1 VLVTKPTPTEIGHG
15 YDAFADLLDQL
26 WGENLHHGYWD
37 DASDDASIEDAAN
50 RLTDKLAGLLTIEP
64 GDRLLDIGCGIG
76 EPAIRLARAH
86 DIEVVGI
93 SISQRQVERANDR
106 AAAAGLADRLSFQFA
121 DAMDLPFPDESF
133 DIVWALESLHHM
145 PDRSHVL
152 GQAARVLRSGG
163 RMAIGD
169 FVLLR
174 SADGNEAGAAR
185 AHQASDG
192 MLSALELDEYLA
204 VIRAAGLVPE
214 ATEDVSDHTRP
225 SWGKAAEKFEAARE
239 PAEQHIGAQQFDLT
253 ISRLRRLSEVPT
265 VGYALLT
272 ARKPA

>member
-1 VLVTKPTPTEIGHG
+1 
-15 YDAFADLLDQL
+15 
-26 WGENLHHGYWD
+26 
-37 DASDDASIEDAAN
+37 
-50 RLTDKLAGLLTIEP
+50 
-64 GDRLLDIGCGIG
+64 
-76 EPAIRLARAH
+76 
-86 DIEVVGI
+86 
-93 SISQRQVERANDR
+93 
-106 AAAAGLADRLSFQFA
+106 
-121 DAMDLPFPDESF
+121 
-133 DIVWALESLHHM
+133 
-145 PDRSHVL
+145 
-152 GQAARVLRSGG
+152 
-163 RMAIGD
+163 
-169 FVLLR
+169 
-174 SADGNEAGAAR
+174 
-185 AHQASDG
+185 